1 MKYIDSL
8 KEGLNNLLKNDSK
21 IILLG
26 EDIGEPYG
34 GAFRVTK
41 GLSSRYPKQVISTP
55 MSESALTGIAVGMA
69 LNGYKPIL
77 EIMFGD
83 FITLCAD
90 QIINH
95 ASKFPFLFG
104 KDINMVIRTP
114 MGGYRGYGAT
124 HSQSLEKMY
133 FGIPNVTI
141 FAPNILGNPG
151 ELLEQAIGYK
161 SLVLF
166 IENKLDYFRGLIRC
180 LDDKYIISRD
190 NIHNIVEV
198 RIRGEDDFAGSIIT
212 YGGMVKMALEIIEQ
226 VKSLKLIVPSI
237 ISPINKYILEMIGK
251 NRVFP
256 RDIYVLEEGI
266 KEGGFGAEIARLLLE
281 NNIKIRRFKIFAA
294 KNEAIGASKNL
305 ESYVLPNRDNIIRQI
320 KGG

>member
-21 IILLG
+21 VILLG

-114 MGGYRGYGAT
+114 MG
-124 HSQSLEKMY
+124 
-133 FGIPNVTI
+133 
-141 FAPNILGNPG
+141 
-151 ELLEQAIGYK
+151 
-161 SLVLF
+161 
-166 IENKLDYFRGLIRC
+166 
-180 LDDKYIISRD
+180 
-190 NIHNIVEV
+190 
-198 RIRGEDDFAGSIIT
+198 
-212 YGGMVKMALEIIEQ
+212 
-226 VKSLKLIVPSI
+226 
-237 ISPINKYILEMIGK
+237 
-251 NRVFP
+251 NR
-256 RDIYVLEEGI
+256 
-266 KEGGFGAEIARLLLE
+266 
-281 NNIKIRRFKIFAA
+281 
-294 KNEAIGASKNL
+294 
-305 ESYVLPNRDNIIRQI
+305 
-320 KGG
+320 

>member
-8 KEGLNNLLKNDSK
+8 KEGLDSLLKNDSK

-55 MSESALTGIAVGMA
+55 MSESALTGIAVGMS

-90 QIINH
+90 QIVNH

-133 FGIPNVTI
+133 FGVPNVTI
-141 FAPNILGNPG
+141 FAPNILDNPG
-151 ELLEQAIGYK
+151 ELLGQAIGYK

-166 IENKLDYFRGLIRC
+166 IENKLDYFRGLIYS
-180 LDDKYIISRD
+180 DDKYTINRD
-190 NIHNIVEV
+190 KIHNIVEV
-198 RIRGEDDFAGSIIT
+198 SIRGEDDFEGYIIT

-237 ISPINKYILEMIGK
+237 ISPIDENILNLIEE
-251 NRVFP
+251 NEDV
-256 RDIYVLEEGI
+256 YVLEEGV
-266 KEGGFGAEIARLLLE
+266 KGGGFGAEISRILLE
-281 NNIKIRRFKIFAA
+281 DNVKVNKFQIFAA
-294 KNEAIGASKNL
+294 KNEVIGASKYL
-305 ESYVLPNRDNIIRQI
+305 ENYILPNKDNIIGQI
-320 KGG
+320 K